1 MIVEMRDG
9 WLLPVFRYNENIVR
23 LIKTITGRSFDKSTK
38 RWFIPCYHVA
48 ETMEKLG
55 RIGFSFRSEV
65 HAYKASL
72 LAHRQ
77 NIERAKES
85 EAAYAG
91 SYASV
96 LRPYQKK
103 GVAFL
108 RVAGR
113 ALLADQMGLGKT
125 LQIIAAGEGP
135 EANLILCPATN
146 KYGWADE
153 VLKWAPSE
161 LAVVIDGSPENRAR
175 LWQTPGAKW
184 FIVNYEL
191 LLRPNDLAQMRR
203 AWGMIAC
210 DEATRISNGKAKT
223 VVALKTLPAKRRYAL
238 TGTPISNRPDDIW
251 SIVDWL
257 LPGYL
262 GTWTQFIEQYAVFDS
277 WEGSAQRN
285 IIGFTDLKGLA
296 ERLKPVMLR
305 RLKEEVL
312 HELPKKTVKDVV
324 FELSEHEAKVYDAVR
339 ANVLGGLGADAMG
352 KIDRS
357 TLNMVPVKML
367 RLKQVTGHVGLIGE
381 GVDST
386 KLDLLEEKVKEAT
399 AGGEKVIVFTQFAQM
414 AKLIAERLER
424 LAIGHRV
431 IMGEVAHEERQEHVT
446 ALNSD
451 DGVKVL
457 VSTEA
462 GAYGI
467 NAQGASVVVHY
478 DLPWSLAKA
487 LQREDRAHRMGQ
499 TRPVTVINLIAKGT
513 IDEYVV
519 KVLHKKAK
527 HSVEVLEDDM
537 RLEDIGMS
545 EEDVKAIL
553 RI

>member
-23 LIKTITGRSFDKSTK
+23 LIKTITGRSFDRSTK
-38 RWFIPCYHVA
+38 RWFIPCYHVL

-55 RIGFSFRSEV
+55 AVGFQFTSEV
-65 HAYKASL
+65 RDYKLRL
-72 LAHRQ
+72 LEHHKNVA
-77 NIERAKES
+77 RAKEDETLYS
-85 EAAYAG
+85 G
-91 SYASV
+91 SYGSV

-125 LQIIAAGEGP
+125 LQIIAAGEGKD
-135 EANLILCPATN
+135 ANLILCPATN

-153 VLKWAPSE
+153 VKKWAPAE
-161 LAVVIDGSPENRAR
+161 KAVVIDGSPADRAR

-191 LLRPNDLAQMRR
+191 LLRPGDLAQMRR
-203 AWGMIAC
+203 SWGMIAC

-277 WEGSAQRN
+277 WEGNEHRN

-339 ANVLGGLGADAMG
+339 ANVLGGLQADTMG

-381 GVDST
+381 GTEST
-386 KLDLLEEKVKEAT
+386 KLEILIEKIKEVI
-399 AGGEKVIVFTQFAQM
+399 GDGEKALIFTQFAKM
-414 AKLIAERLER
+414 ADLISERLNRER
-424 LAIGHRV
+424 IWHRV
-431 IMGEVAHEERQEHVT
+431 IQGEVPHADRQAFVNQFQADPEIKAMVM
-446 ALNSD
+446 
-451 DGVKVL
+451 
-457 VSTEA
+457 TEA
-462 GAYGI
+462 GAFGL
-467 NAQGASVVVHY
+467 NLQAASYVFHF
-478 DLPWSLAKA
+478 DNPWSLSKQM
-487 LQREDRAHRMGQ
+487 QREDRAHRMGQ
-499 TRPVTVINLIAKGT
+499 TRPVTVVNLIAKGT

>member
-9 WLLPVFRYNENIVR
+9 WLLPVFRYEENIVR

-38 RWFIPCYHVA
+38 RWFIPCYHVV

-65 HAYKASL
+65 HEYKAQL

-85 EAAYAG
+85 ETAYSG
-91 SYASV
+91 SYGAV

-125 LQIIAAGEGP
+125 LQVIAAGEGAD
-135 EANLILCPATN
+135 ANLILCPATN

-153 VLKWAPSE
+153 VKKWAPAE

-191 LLRPNDLAQMRR
+191 LLRPGDLAQMRR
-203 AWGMIAC
+203 PWGMVAC

-277 WEGSAQRN
+277 WEGDTRGN
-285 IIGFTDLKGLA
+285 IIGFTDLQGLA

-339 ANVLGGLGADAMG
+339 ANILGDLKSDVLG

-357 TLNMVPVKML
+357 TLSMITVKMT
-367 RLKQVTGHVGLIGE
+367 RLQQVTDHVSLVGE
-381 GVDST
+381 GAEST
-386 KLDLLEEKVKEAT
+386 KLEILMEKIGEAISS
-399 AGGEKVIVFTQFAQM
+399 GGKSLVFTRFAEM
-414 AKLIAERLER
+414 AKIISKRLESDG
-424 LAIGHRV
+424 IGHRV
-431 IMGEVAHEERQEHVT
+431 IMGEVAHEDRQTFVND
-446 ALNSD
+446 LNND
-451 DGVKVL
+451 PEVKVL
-457 VSTEA
+457 IGTEA
-462 GAYGI
+462 AAYGL
-467 NAQGASVVVHY
+467 NLQGASYVFMY
-478 DLPWSLAKA
+478 DLPWSISKT

-499 TRPVTVINLIAKGT
+499 TKPVTVYNLIAKGT
-513 IDEYVV
+513 IDSYVLNV
-519 KVLHKKAK
+519 ISKKRKLAN
-527 HSVEVLEDDM
+527 EVLQDDV
-537 RLEDIGMS
+537 RLEDAGIT
-545 EEDVKAIL
+545 EEDIKGIL
-553 RI
+553 GL